1 MNVKKFLGTTLLTA
15 GLMLTVFTS
24 CESEDVK
31 NEKKFDGEWSISSIR
46 QQELMNGEIV
56 EGYDTTFYGAA
67 AMAYSP
73 VSRIVFY
80 KDGNEAYFA
89 GGMMGGN
96 GPTAQKFTYKVM
108 GDKLFLTLYE
118 SDELIV
124 VDIESLS
131 DTEIVVSTIQYEY
144 YSYNDAETVDEDNPV
159 YDLYQYKATM
169 TFTKQ

>member
-1 MNVKKFLGTTLLTA
+1 MNVKRFLGTTLLMA

-31 NEKKFDGEWSISSIR
+31 NEKKFNGEWSISSLR
-46 QQELMNGEIV
+46 QQELLNGETI
-56 EGYDTTFYGAA
+56 EGQDTTYYGAA

-80 KDGNEAYFA
+80 KDGNEAYFV
-89 GGMMGGN
+89 GGMMGG

-108 GDKLFLTLYE
+108 GDKLFLTLSENEETY
-118 SDELIV
+118 I
-124 VDIESLS
+124 VDIISLS
-131 DTEIVVSTIQYEY
+131 DTEIVVAVTPYDY
-144 YSYNDAETVDEDNPV
+144 YSYNDEETEDEDNPV
-159 YDLYQYKATM
+159 YDLYQYKMTM